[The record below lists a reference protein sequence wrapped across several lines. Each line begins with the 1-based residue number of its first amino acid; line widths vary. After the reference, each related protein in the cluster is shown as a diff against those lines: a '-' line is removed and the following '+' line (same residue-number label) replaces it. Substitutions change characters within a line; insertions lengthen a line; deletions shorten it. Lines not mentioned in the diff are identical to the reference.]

1 MGYASTPEE
10 DAIVLKMSRRC
21 DYPGWLLLELPDGR
35 WAALWHAAIGS
46 DYATGVAEGDYA
58 GSCACI
64 SADKQVVLDYLTAS
78 FVREYGGDP
87 KDIAKLLRAYQ
98 RESREHEK
106 RWAIERPKFEKKRQL
121 LPMVSP
127 RRVDKDA
134 VIKRNAELAE
144 AFWGDSSPFGNAP
157 LPVLVDKS
165 REARAAYVQAWLA
178 LLGCDEASFKA
189 KAYPRFVAKIAA
201 GSRTSVLTLFG
212 WIANHA
218 AELDVV
224 ERRAGVALVTKLL
237 EQIDK
242 GSSKPFGADF
252 QRELLLHGLLDTRWF
267 TMLVE
272 AMNSTD

>member
-1 MGYASTPEE
+1 
-10 DAIVLKMSRRC
+10 
-21 DYPGWLLLELPDGR
+21 LLLELPDGR